1 MSTSAVRKLTSC
13 LAMAILALT
22 AVALSALR
30 LEAAAFPPVHGWE
43 NGLVISSHALAD
55 KVGKDVLDSG
65 GNAVDAA
72 VAVGYALAVV
82 LPAAGNVGGGGF
94 AIIKIGDQEVTAID
108 FREKAPLAATRD
120 MYLDKDG
127 NVIPDASTVG
137 YKAAGVPGTVAGLNA
152 MRDKFGTKPLA
163 ELIAPAIALAAEGYE
178 VNEFAAITMADY
190 SDRFKLFESTKQYF
204 LKPDGST
211 YQQGEI
217 LVQKDLAEV
226 LKRISESGNDGF
238 YKGATAKLIGDDM
251 RKNGGLITEEDLEK
265 YQVAWRKPVQGSYRG
280 YEIISMSPPSS
291 GGTHL
296 LQILN
301 VMSNA
306 DIGAMGFAST
316 ETIHLMAE
324 AMRYAYADRS
334 EYMGDPDFVEV
345 PVDKLIS
352 AEYAKS
358 IYDKIVA
365 GKKAVPSS
373 EVKPGLEAIK
383 EGQSTTHY
391 SIVDKD
397 GNAVSVTYTINDW
410 YGSGACVAGAGFLLN
425 NEMDDFAAKSG
436 VPNIYGLVGS
446 DANSIAPEKRP
457 LSSMSP
463 SLVLK
468 DGKVFM
474 VVGSPGGS
482 RIITTTLQTISNVI
496 DHGMNISEAVAA
508 PRIHMQWLPDE
519 LRVEKYG
526 VVKDVSE
533 KLTDLGYNVSEQG
546 PMGDVNAIL
555 IDPET
560 GAVYGSHDPRREF

>member
-137 YKAAGVPGTVAGLNA
+137 YQAAGVPGTVAGLNA

-163 ELIAPAIALAAEGYE
+163 ELIAPAIALAADGYE

-226 LKRISESGNDGF
+226 LKRIS
-238 YKGATAKLIGDDM
+238 
-251 RKNGGLITEEDLEK
+251 
-265 YQVAWRKPVQGSYRG
+265 
-280 YEIISMSPPSS
+280 
-291 GGTHL
+291 
-296 LQILN
+296 
-301 VMSNA
+301 
-306 DIGAMGFAST
+306 
-316 ETIHLMAE
+316 
-324 AMRYAYADRS
+324 
-334 EYMGDPDFVEV
+334 
-345 PVDKLIS
+345 
-352 AEYAKS
+352 
-358 IYDKIVA
+358 
-365 GKKAVPSS
+365 
-373 EVKPGLEAIK
+373 
-383 EGQSTTHY
+383 
-391 SIVDKD
+391 
-397 GNAVSVTYTINDW
+397 
-410 YGSGACVAGAGFLLN
+410 
-425 NEMDDFAAKSG
+425 
-436 VPNIYGLVGS
+436 
-446 DANSIAPEKRP
+446 
-457 LSSMSP
+457 
-463 SLVLK
+463 
-468 DGKVFM
+468 
-474 VVGSPGGS
+474 
-482 RIITTTLQTISNVI
+482 
-496 DHGMNISEAVAA
+496 
-508 PRIHMQWLPDE
+508 
-519 LRVEKYG
+519 
-526 VVKDVSE
+526 
-533 KLTDLGYNVSEQG
+533 
-546 PMGDVNAIL
+546 
-555 IDPET
+555 
-560 GAVYGSHDPRREF
+560 